1 VSTIARATKLCH
13 DGGMAETATLEGR
26 AGAAGDGRR
35 TLHGQAW
42 TSLSRTQAAVS
53 LRLQTALAEGGFP
66 PLPWYE
72 VLETV
77 AEAPEQRMR
86 MGELAET
93 LVITRGGLTKLVDR
107 MVKAGLIER
116 TFCEEDRRVSYATLC
131 DDGRQML
138 AQMRP
143 IVTAELEA
151 AFSAQLSEAQAAGLR
166 DTLEMVRGSACRN
179 A

>member
-1 VSTIARATKLCH
+1 MS
-13 DGGMAETATLEGR
+13 ETATAQER
-26 AGAAGDGRR
+26 RDGRPR
-35 TLHGQAW
+35 GTDSKGDEERRAIHGEAW
-42 TSLSRTQAAVS
+42 TALSRTQAGVS

-77 AEAPEQRMR
+77 ADAPEQRLR
-86 MGELAET
+86 MGDLAET

-107 MVKAGLIER
+107 MVRAGLIER

-151 AFSAQLSEAQAAGLR
+151 AFSAALSEQQAAGLR
-166 DTLEMVRGSACRN
+166 DTLELVRDSACRLG
-179 A
+179 